1 MSDEAELDRLRHEA
15 EILRTKIMAV
25 RKLAADTNLKQ
36 QTANTIQPIGR
47 LQLKTRKTLRG
58 HLAKIYGLHWS
69 TDSRHLVSASQDG
82 KLIVWDGYT
91 GNKVH
96 AIPLKS
102 SWVMCC
108 AYSPS
113 GSFVACGG
121 LDNLCTIYNLN
132 ATTNDGRFVIVRELI
147 GHDGY
152 LSSCRFLN
160 DNQIL
165 TTSGDMTCALWD
177 IETGQQLTVFEGH
190 QGDVMSLSLSPDQ
203 RTFVSGSCDR
213 SARLW
218 DLRDGLCHQ
227 TFHGHEND
235 INSVIFFPN
244 SQLIATGSDDSSGR
258 LFDLRSDQQLAC
270 YQHSDINCGLTSVSF
285 SKSGRLLFGGYDD
298 FNCYVW
304 DVLREQR
311 ITVLSGHDN
320 RIACLG
326 VTDDG
331 VALATGSWD
340 TSLKIWN

>member
-1 MSDEAELDRLRHEA
+1 MGDELEHLRREAETLHAKLV
-15 EILRTKIMAV
+15 AV
-25 RKLAADTNLKQ
+25 RKLAADTSLKQ
-36 QTANTIQPIGR
+36 QTANLQSVGR
-47 LQLKTRKTLRG
+47 LQIKARKTLRG
-58 HLAKIYGLHWS
+58 HLAKIYGIHWS
-69 TDSRHLVSASQDG
+69 GDSRHLVSASQDG

-91 GNKVH
+91 GHKVH

-102 SWVMCC
+102 SWVMTC
-108 AYSPS
+108 AYAPS
-113 GSFVACGG
+113 GSYVACGG
-121 LDNLCTIYNLN
+121 LDNLCTVYNLR
-132 ATTNDGRFVIVRELI
+132 ANDGRVSIVRELT

-152 LSSCRFLN
+152 LSCCRFLN

-177 IETGQQLTVFEGH
+177 LETGHQLTVFEGH
-190 QGDVMSLSLSPDQ
+190 TGDVMSLSLAPDE
-203 RTFVSGSCDR
+203 RSFVSGSCDH

-218 DLRDGLCHQ
+218 DLRNGLCHQ
-227 TFHGHEND
+227 TFTGHDND
-235 INSVIFFPN
+235 VNAVVFFPN
-244 SQLIATGSDDSSGR
+244 SQLLATGSDDATGR
-258 LFDLRSDQQLAC
+258 LFDIRSDQQMAC
-270 YQHSDINCGLTSVSF
+270 YQHSDISCGLTSVAF

-304 DVLREQR
+304 DVLREER
-311 ITVLSGHDN
+311 VTVLSGHDN